1 MDLTLDSR
9 RAVGSGAGQT
19 GKENTVI
26 AGILFDKDGTLFDFN
41 ATWGAWT
48 RAMLVA
54 EAGDDPILC
63 ERLAATL
70 GYDMENARFHQGSI
84 VIASTVD
91 VVADAILG
99 VLPGDVDK
107 TALIGRMN
115 AGSAQVA
122 QVEAVP
128 LRAYTSGLRQL
139 GLTLGLV
146 TNDAEGPALRHL
158 DKAGIRSDFAF
169 VAGYDSGF
177 GAKPGPGQLIGFCHA
192 TGLAPDVCV
201 MVGDST
207 HDLHAGRAAGMLTV
221 GVLTGP
227 APRDEL
233 AGLADIVLD
242 SIADIPAWLRRE
254 KLIAD

>member
-1 MDLTLDSR
+1 
-9 RAVGSGAGQT
+9 
-19 GKENTVI
+19 
-26 AGILFDKDGTLFDFN
+26 
-41 ATWGAWT
+41 
-48 RAMLVA
+48 MLVA

-107 TALIGRMN
+107 AALIGRMN

-146 TNDAEGPALRHL
+146 TQRCRRPRTAP
-158 DKAGIRSDFAF
+158 
-169 VAGYDSGF
+169 SGQGGDQVRF
-177 GAKPGPGQLIGFCHA
+177 RLCR
-192 TGLAPDVCV
+192 GL
-201 MVGDST
+201 
-207 HDLHAGRAAGMLTV
+207 
-221 GVLTGP
+221 
-227 APRDEL
+227 
-233 AGLADIVLD
+233 
-242 SIADIPAWLRRE
+242 
-254 KLIAD
+254 

>member
-1 MDLTLDSR
+1 M
-9 RAVGSGAGQT
+9 
-19 GKENTVI
+19 I
-26 AGILFDKDGTLFDFN
+26 AGIIFDKDGTLFDFN

-48 RAMLVA
+48 RAMLIG

-63 ERLAATL
+63 ERLAGAL
-70 GYDMENARFHQGSI
+70 GYDMENARFFPGSI

-91 VVADAILG
+91 DVADAIIG

-107 TALIGRMN
+107 AALIGRMN
-115 AGSAQVA
+115 AGSARVD

-128 LRAYTSGLRQL
+128 LRDYTAGLREM
-139 GLTLGLV
+139 GLTLGV
-146 TNDAEGPALRHL
+146 ATNDAEAPALRHL
-158 DKAGIRSDFAF
+158 DRAGIREHFAF
-169 VAGYDSGF
+169 VAGYDSGY
-177 GAKPGPGQLIGFCHA
+177 GAKPGPGQLIAFCRA
-192 TGLAPDVCV
+192 TGIAPDACV

-227 APRDEL
+227 APRAEL
-233 AGLADIVLD
+233 EGQADVVLA

-254 KLIAD
+254 KLIAG

>member
-48 RAMLVA
+48 LAMLVA

-107 TALIGRMN
+107 AALIGRMN

-146 TNDAEGPALRHL
+146 TNDAGSA
-158 DKAGIRSDFAF
+158 
-169 VAGYDSGF
+169 
-177 GAKPGPGQLIGFCHA
+177 PGP
-192 TGLAPDVCV
+192 
-201 MVGDST
+201 
-207 HDLHAGRAAGMLTV
+207 
-221 GVLTGP
+221 
-227 APRDEL
+227 
-233 AGLADIVLD
+233 
-242 SIADIPAWLRRE
+242 
-254 KLIAD
+254 